1 MHIKK
6 FTQFI
11 VENEHYGSINEGD
24 VIPGVPYNSGSLG
37 RAGSMSVIA
46 KPEGT
51 EIRFRKQDSTDDKA
65 SISVS
70 LCFPP
75 SKKPTSIYDG
85 QISAYAYV
93 LVDKGE
99 PGDNTLSYPAAAT
112 KMEDFDAD
120 KSAQPLFRGADSID
134 LLTQFMVSSGI
145 AGDADAGTKLAQ
157 VIATLLLNDEYN
169 EKVTDTFIAFAN
181 NISKQITMG
190 GFILKMSNDEFARDK
205 QRPGVKALVAQFPKS
220 RAALSPKKA

>member
-1 MHIKK
+1 MKIKK

-11 VENEHYGSINEGD
+11 SENEHYSSINEGD
-24 VIPGVPYNSGSLG
+24 VVPGVPFNSTGSG
-37 RAGSMSVIA
+37 AAGSMSVVA
-46 KPEGT
+46 KPGETT
-51 EIRFRKQDSTDDKA
+51 EIRFLKSTGADDKA
-65 SISVS
+65 RIDVA

-93 LVDKGE
+93 VKSKSE

-120 KSAQPLFRGADSID
+120 KSAQPLYRGADSID
-134 LLTQFMVSSGI
+134 LLAQFMLSAGI
-145 AGDADAGTKLAQ
+145 TGNATAGTNLAK
-157 VIATLLLNDEYN
+157 VIATLLLKGEYN
-169 EKVTDTFIAFAN
+169 NNVTDTFKKFAN
-181 NISKQITMG
+181 NISKQIAMG
-190 GFILKMSNDEFARDK
+190 GYILKMSDDFARDK
-205 QRPGVKALVAQFPKS
+205 QSPGVKALVAEFPKS

>member
-11 VENEHYGSINEGD
+11 SENEHYSSINEGD
-24 VIPGVPYNSGSLG
+24 IVPGVPFNSTISRGP
-37 RAGSMSVIA
+37 GSMSVVA

-51 EIRFRKQDSTDDKA
+51 EIRFLKSTGADDEA
-65 SISVS
+65 RVDVS

-85 QISAYAYV
+85 QISAHAYV
-93 LVDKGE
+93 LQSKSE

-112 KMEDFDAD
+112 KMDDFDAD
-120 KSAQPLFRGADSID
+120 KSAQPLFRGANSID
-134 LLTQFMVSSGI
+134 LLTQFMESTGI
-145 AGDADAGTKLAQ
+145 VYDATLGTNLAK
-157 VIATLLLNDEYN
+157 VIATLLLNGEYN
-169 EKVTDTFIAFAN
+169 NKVTDTFKKFAN

-190 GFILKMSNDEFARDK
+190 GFILRMSNEFVRSK
-205 QRPGVKALVAQFPKS
+205 QSPGVKALVAEWPKS

>member
-112 KMEDFDAD
+112 KMDDFDAD

>member
-24 VIPGVPYNSGSLG
+24 VIPGVPYNSTGSG
-37 RAGSMSVIA
+37 KAGSMSVIA

-51 EIRFRKQDSTDDKA
+51 EIRFLKSTGADDKA
-65 SISVS
+65 RINVS

-93 LVDKGE
+93 LVAKSE

-120 KSAQPLFRGADSID
+120 KSAKPLFRGADSID

-145 AGDADAGTKLAQ
+145 AGNADAGTKLAQ

-169 EKVTDTFIAFAN
+169 EKVTDTFIKFAN
-181 NISKQITMG
+181 NISKQITIG
-190 GFILKMSNDEFARDK
+190 GFILKMSNDEFVSDK
-205 QRPGVKALVAQFPKS
+205 QRPGVKALVAQFPKT

>member
-24 VIPGVPYNSGSLG
+24 VIPGVPYNSGSPKG
-37 RAGSMSVIA
+37 AGSMSVIA

-51 EIRFRKQDSTDDKA
+51 EIRFLKSTGADDKPR
-65 SISVS
+65 IDVS
-70 LCFPP
+70 LFFSP
-75 SKKPTSIYDG
+75 SKKPASIYDG
-85 QISAYAYV
+85 QISAYAHV
-93 LVDKGE
+93 LVSKSE

-112 KMEDFDAD
+112 KMDDFEAD
-120 KSAQPLFRGADSID
+120 KSAKPLFRGADSID

-145 AGDADAGTKLAQ
+145 AGDATAGTKLAQ

-169 EKVTDTFIAFAN
+169 EKVTDTFIKFAN
-181 NISKQITMG
+181 NIANQIARG
-190 GFILKMSNDEFARDK
+190 GFILKMSDEFARDK
-205 QRPGVKALVAQFPKS
+205 QRPGVKALVAEFPKS